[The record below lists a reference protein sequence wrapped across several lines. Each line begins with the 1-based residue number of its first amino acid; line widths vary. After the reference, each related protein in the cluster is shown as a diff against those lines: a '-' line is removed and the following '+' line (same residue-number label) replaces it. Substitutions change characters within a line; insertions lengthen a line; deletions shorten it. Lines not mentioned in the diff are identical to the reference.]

1 MVVNAEKLD
10 EFYNI
15 ISESKL
21 VVAPMVEQ
29 SELAWRILS
38 RKFGAELTFT
48 PMLHAK
54 IFNDSLKYRQEHFR
68 THECDT
74 PLIVQ
79 FCANDPSNFVNA
91 AKQIE
96 DHSGVLAV
104 DLNLGCPQHIARKGH
119 YGSYLQDDWDII
131 HNIVSK
137 ASDELKIPVTCK
149 IRIFENEKRT
159 IEYAQMLEKAGCK
172 MLTVHGRLREQKG
185 HLTGLADWKQ
195 ILNVKKSVK
204 IPVFANGN
212 ILYNEDI
219 EECIKQTSVDGVM
232 SAEGNLYN
240 PAIFQDKLYANWY
253 LADEYLKICKN
264 FEGSATFSQAKA
276 HLFKIFHARYYYINK
291 SFNSY

>member
-1 MVVNAEKLD
+1 MKDEKL
-10 EFYNI
+10 ENFYRAI
-15 ISESKL
+15 GESKL

-48 PMLHAK
+48 PMFHAK
-54 IFNDSLKYRQEHFR
+54 IFNESLKYRQEHFR
-68 THECDT
+68 THYSDS

-79 FCANDPSNFVNA
+79 FCANDPSNFVKA
-91 AKQIE
+91 AQHIQE
-96 DHSGVLAV
+96 HSGVLAV

-119 YGSYLQDDWDII
+119 YGSYLQDDWETI
-131 HNIVSK
+131 HKIVSK
-137 ASDELKIPVTCK
+137 ASKELTIPVTCK
-149 IRIFENEKRT
+149 IRVFEDEKRT

-172 MLTVHGRLREQKG
+172 MLTVHGRKREQKG

-195 ILNVKKSVK
+195 IMNVKNSVK

-219 EECIKQTSVDGVM
+219 EKCIKQTNVDGVM

-240 PAIFQDKLYANWY
+240 PAIFQVKLYANWY
-253 LADEYLKICKN
+253 LADEYLKICES

-276 HLFKIFHARYYYINK
+276 HLFKIFHAR
-291 SFNSY
+291 